1 MKLLY
6 FGQYQIYELIIPEY
20 YINKK
25 RFYKISLY
33 VRLYLNS
40 TLYNTIFKL

>member
-6 FGQYQIYELIIPEY
+6 ILDKIYELIIPEY
-20 YINKK
+20 YYQNKK

-33 VRLYLNS
+33 VRLHLNS
-40 TLYNTIFKL
+40 TLYNIIFKF